1 MYRTEQN
8 ESLCDRANLIRNI
21 SSHSIFAYHTL
32 SEDGESSLMMHP
44 KTSYSRSFMISAT
57 RLSGSMMALRET
69 PLMTDS
75 LVRTLMALEE
85 G

>member
-1 MYRTEQN
+1 MTEPMFC
-8 ESLCDRANLIRNI
+8 SLLET
-21 SSHSIFAYHTL
+21 FAATKYLFITPQRC
-32 SEDGESSLMMHP
+32 EDAP
-44 KTSYSRSFMISAT
+44 TNSYSRSFMISAT
-57 RLSGSMMALRET
+57 KLSGSMMALRET